1 MERIGVVKEIDRLG
15 RICIPKEM
23 RKLYKIENEVQ
34 LIVTEEGILIKNTE
48 YILVKKEEIKK
59 DS

>member
-1 MERIGVVKEIDRLG
+1 MERIGVVKEIDSLG